1 ITYLKDMS
9 HLIKKNSEKFLGVSK
24 EDMTNF
30 VGKVRAA
37 ALLHE
42 YKNGSREE
50 MFKVIPDE
58 EKEGAKAMV
67 DAHDEK
73 EKQKEIEKEKEKMAA
88 PKRKPKEIEHER

>member
-1 ITYLKDMS
+1 
-9 HLIKKNSEKFLGVSK
+9 IKKNSEKFLGVSK

-42 YKNGSREE
+42 YKNGAREE
-50 MFKVIPDE
+50 MFEVIPDE
-58 EKEGAKAMV
+58 EKEGAKAMF

-73 EKQKEIEKEKEKMAA
+73 EKQKEVEKEKEKMAM
-88 PKRKPKEIEHER
+88 PKRRSKDIEHER